1 MSVLK
6 FSTCVRR
13 PRIRI
18 FFASDE
24 TVSFQDVPELLL
36 PSTSTDLK
44 HIYELITG
52 TPWDAFPPQVASVD
66 DRAGFCAAC
75 SVTTSLPLPISPPN
89 WHKIPQRPY
98 DHGRKQ
104 WDFTPL
110 ESVSFSINGRLGVNM
125 GDARRKRF
133 EGLHGR
139 DDIVLQDGR
148 PGGTVSCLFSVR
160 SS

>member
-1 MSVLK
+1 MA
-6 FSTCVRR
+6 
-13 PRIRI
+13 P
-18 FFASDE
+18 
-24 TVSFQDVPELLL
+24 FQDVPELLL

-44 HIYELITG
+44 HLYELIMG

-66 DRAGFCAAC
+66 DGAGLCAAC
-75 SVTTSLPLPISPPN
+75 SGTTSLPLPIPPPQATTFPPPN

-110 ESVSFSINGRLGVNM
+110 ESVSFSTNGRLGVNM
-125 GDARRKRF
+125 GDARRKKF

-139 DDIVLQDGR
+139 DDIVLQDA
-148 PGGTVSCLFSVR
+148 GGTVSCRFSVR
-160 SS
+160 SP